1 MKITLK
7 HKLMVVMVATLMAMP
22 MMAQSPLA
30 VRWEMGQN
38 EAEPGYYSS
47 RFVMKNVSGDTL
59 RGNWEFFFNQFS
71 RALKL
76 PAGCPVDIKE
86 VTTTYYH
93 MTPNA
98 AYKPLKPGDSLVV
111 EMLMRGTMVN
121 ICYTPQ
127 GGHVVMNGDYAH
139 PRGVK
144 ITVPELKDPK
154 QWVKRQY
161 DYPDGNYMYAFNS
174 RLKGEGCC
182 QAEFRSFDIFPT
194 PKTVEYGTGTTEVGN
209 LVTIKSKSLKGGV
222 HKAKKLLLS
231 ELGQRGIYETGGQ
244 RTKIW
249 LDVNKKLNNNGEYYE
264 LLVKKD
270 TIVLTGASEA
280 GLMNAVKTLVAA
292 LDHSAGHKLNHA
304 KVKDAPDLAYRG
316 FMLDIARNFTRLDE
330 LKRFID
336 LLSYYKIN
344 RLQFHFT
351 DDEAW
356 RVEMPSIPELTEVA
370 SRRGCT
376 LTEQGYLAQIF
387 DGNGNPDDLTQS
399 ANGYLTREQM
409 IELLKYADAHGI
421 KVIPEI
427 ETPGHARAAIVA
439 MKNRYVKYA
448 STDKLK
454 AEQYKLWDDED
465 KQDFTSAQSY
475 HDNVLNVAQDG
486 VYNFLQTVVEDLIKI
501 YKDAGLKLD
510 VLHLGGD
517 EVARSAWDG
526 SPAVK
531 ALMARENLKTQHDV
545 HEYYLRRISDYL
557 IKKGIKIE
565 GWQEV
570 ALNNSAK
577 YDAVMPQR
585 FAGVNAWSTVGRR
598 DTVPYTIANAG
609 YPVILSNVT
618 NFYIDMAYGWH
629 QYEKGLHWGGAVDEY
644 ATWYAQPYNI
654 YHSARMQY
662 DGTPTDMANAAVGK
676 VPLRKVENIIGVQ
689 GQLWAETIR
698 NFEQVQMYC
707 LPKMLGLSERGW
719 NAIPEFVKNGA
730 EQDFDGCMRAYNL
743 KIGRS
748 ELPVLK
754 RRGFAFRLGQPG
766 IVVKD
771 GKLLANSQ
779 YCGEVI
785 RYTLD
790 GSEPDATSPVWTT
803 PVAIG
808 KGVKLVKAKAMYLG
822 RESLTT
828 YLWLE

>member
-1 MKITLK
+1 MKKNRFMTLA
-7 HKLMVVMVATLMAMP
+7 LAAVVAMGAQTK
-22 MMAQSPLA
+22 AQSPLA

-47 RFVMKNVSGDTL
+47 RFVLKNVSGDTL

-71 RALKL
+71 RSLKL
-76 PAGCPVDIKE
+76 PAGSPVDIKE
-86 VTTTYYH
+86 VSSTYYH

-111 EMLMRGTMVN
+111 EMLMRGTMVS
-121 ICYTPQ
+121 ICYVPQ
-127 GGHVVMNGDYAH
+127 GGHVVLDGAYSQPLAVNIKVA
-139 PRGVK
+139 
-144 ITVPELKDPK
+144 ELKDHK
-154 QWVKRQY
+154 QWENRQH
-161 DYPDGNYMYAFNS
+161 DYPDGNYMYAFNEK
-174 RLKGEGCC
+174 LKGEGCC
-182 QAEFRSFDIFPT
+182 QREFRSFDIFPS
-194 PKTVEYGTGTTEVGN
+194 PKTVDYGTGTTEVGN
-209 LVTIKSKSLKGGV
+209 LVTIKTKLLKGGIK
-222 HKAKKLLLS
+222 KARKLLVS
-231 ELGQRGIYETGGQ
+231 ELAQRGIYESGNQ
-244 RTKIW
+244 RVKIW
-249 LDVNKKLNNNGEYYE
+249 LDIDKKLNNNSEYYE
-264 LLVKKD
+264 LTVKKD
-270 TIVLTGASEA
+270 SIVIKGASQV
-280 GLMNAVKTLVAA
+280 GLMNGVKTLVAA
-292 LDHSAGHKLNHA
+292 LDHSAGHRLNWA
-304 KVKDAPDLAYRG
+304 TVKDAPDFGYRG
-316 FMLDIARNFTRLDE
+316 FMLDIARNFTSFDN

-376 LTEQGYLAQIF
+376 LDENGFLAQIF
-387 DGNGNPDDLTQS
+387 DGNGNPNDLSQS
-399 ANGYLTREQM
+399 ANGYLTRAQM
-409 IELLKYADAHGI
+409 VELLKYADARGI

-439 MKNRYVKYA
+439 MRNRYARYA
-448 STDKLK
+448 ATNKLL
-454 AEQYKLWDDED
+454 AEQYKLWDDDD
-465 KQDFTSAQSY
+465 KPDFTSAQRY

-486 VYNFLQTVVEDLIKI
+486 VYNFLQTVVEDLAKM

-510 VLHLGGD
+510 ILHLGGD
-517 EVARSAWDG
+517 EVANGAWNG
-526 SPAVK
+526 SPAVQ
-531 ALMARENLKTQHDV
+531 ALMAREGLKTQHDV

-557 IKKGIKIE
+557 VKKGIKIE

-570 ALNNSAK
+570 AMNNSAAFN
-577 YDAVMPQR
+577 AVMTQR
-585 FAGVNAWSTVGRR
+585 IAGVNAWSTVGRR
-598 DTVPYTIANAG
+598 DTVPYTLANAG

-618 NFYIDMAYGWH
+618 NFYIDMAYSWH
-629 QYEKGLHWGGAVDEY
+629 QYERGLHWGGTVDEY
-644 ATWYAQPYNI
+644 ATWYAQPYDI
-654 YHSARMQY
+654 YRSARVHL
-662 DGTPTDMANAAVGK
+662 DGTSVDMENAAVGK
-676 VPLRKVENIIGVQ
+676 MPLRNVQNIIGVQ

-698 NFEQVQMYC
+698 SFEQVQMYC

-730 EQDFDGCMRAYNL
+730 EQDYEGCLRSYNQ
-743 KIGRS
+743 KIGRN

-754 RRGFAFRLGQPG
+754 RRGYAFRLGQPG

-790 GSEPDATSPVWTT
+790 GTEPDATSPVWTG
-803 PVAIG
+803 PVTIG
-808 KGVKLVKAKAMYLG
+808 KGVKLIKAKAMYLG

>member
-1 MKITLK
+1 MKKNRFMTLAVAA
-7 HKLMVVMVATLMAMP
+7 VVAMGVQAR
-22 MMAQSPLA
+22 AQSPLE

-38 EAEPGYYSS
+38 EAQQGYYSS
-47 RFVMKNVSGDTL
+47 RFVMKNVSDDTL
-59 RGNWEFFFNQFS
+59 QGNWEFFFNQFS

-76 PAGCPVDIKE
+76 PDNCPVDIKE
-86 VTTTYYH
+86 ETTSYYH

-98 AYKPLKPGDSLVV
+98 AYKQLRPGDSLVV

-139 PRGVK
+139 PLAVK
-144 ITVPELKDPK
+144 IAVAELKDPK
-154 QWVKRQY
+154 QWVTRKV
-161 DYPDGNYMYAFNS
+161 DYPDGNYMYAFNAK
-174 RLKGEGCC
+174 LKGEGCC
-182 QAEFRSFDIFPT
+182 QTSFRSFDIFPS
-194 PKTVEYGTGTTEVGN
+194 PKTVDYGKGMAEVGN
-209 LVTIKSKSLKGGV
+209 LVTIKTKLLKSGV
-222 HKAKKLLLS
+222 RKAKKLLEN
-231 ELGQRGIYETGGQ
+231 ELAQRGIYESGGQ
-244 RTKIW
+244 RVKIW
-249 LDVNKKLNNNGEYYE
+249 LKTDSKLSNNGEFYE
-264 LLVKKD
+264 LVVKPD
-270 TIVLTGASEA
+270 TIVITGASEA
-280 GLMNAVKTLVAA
+280 GLMNGVKTLVAA
-292 LDHSAGHKLNHA
+292 LDHSPGHRLNCA
-304 KVKDAPDLAYRG
+304 TVKDAPDFGYRG

-356 RVEMPSIPELTEVA
+356 RVEMPSIPELTEVG

-376 LTEQGYLAQIF
+376 LTEQGFLAQVF
-387 DGNGNPDDLTQS
+387 DGNGNPNDLSQS
-399 ANGYLTREQM
+399 ANGYLTRAQM
-409 IELLKYADAHGI
+409 VELLKYADARGI

-439 MKNRYVKYA
+439 MKNRYNKYA
-448 STDKLK
+448 MTDKVK
-454 AEQYKLWDDED
+454 AEQYKLWDDND

-486 VYNFLQTVVEDLIKI
+486 VYNFLQTVVEDLSKM

-510 VLHLGGD
+510 ILHLGGD
-517 EVARSAWDG
+517 EVANGAWNG
-526 SPAVK
+526 SPAIQ
-531 ALMARENLKTQHDV
+531 ALMAREGLKTQHDV
-545 HEYYLRRISDYL
+545 HDYYLRRISDYL

-570 ALNNSAK
+570 AMNDSPA
-577 YDAVMPQR
+577 YHDVMKQR
-585 FAGVNAWSTVGRR
+585 VAGVNAWSTVGRR
-598 DTVPYTIANAG
+598 DTVPYAIANAG

-644 ATWYAQPYNI
+644 ATWYAQPYDI
-654 YHSARMQY
+654 YRSARVQI
-662 DGTPTDMANAAVGK
+662 DGTPTDMDNVAVGK

-689 GQLWAETIR
+689 GQLWSETIR
-698 NFEQVQMYC
+698 DFEQVQMYC
-707 LPKMLGLSERGW
+707 LPKMLGLSERAW
-719 NAIPEFVKNGA
+719 NAIPEFVKNGT
-730 EQDFDGCMRAYNL
+730 EQDFEGCMRAYNL
-743 KIGRS
+743 KIGQN

-754 RRGFAFRLGQPG
+754 RRGYAFRLGQPG
-766 IVVKD
+766 IIVKD

-790 GSEPDATSPVWTT
+790 GSEPDATSPVWTR
-803 PVAIG
+803 PVTIG

-822 RESLTT
+822 HESLTT

>member
-1 MKITLK
+1 
-7 HKLMVVMVATLMAMP
+7 MV
-22 MMAQSPLA
+22 
-30 VRWEMGQN
+30 
-38 EAEPGYYSS
+38 
-47 RFVMKNVSGDTL
+47 
-59 RGNWEFFFNQFS
+59 
-71 RALKL
+71 
-76 PAGCPVDIKE
+76 
-86 VTTTYYH
+86 
-93 MTPNA
+93 
-98 AYKPLKPGDSLVV
+98 
-111 EMLMRGTMVN
+111 
-121 ICYTPQ
+121 
-127 GGHVVMNGDYAH
+127 
-139 PRGVK
+139 
-144 ITVPELKDPK
+144 
-154 QWVKRQY
+154 
-161 DYPDGNYMYAFNS
+161 
-174 RLKGEGCC
+174 
-182 QAEFRSFDIFPT
+182 
-194 PKTVEYGTGTTEVGN
+194 
-209 LVTIKSKSLKGGV
+209 
-222 HKAKKLLLS
+222 
-231 ELGQRGIYETGGQ
+231 
-244 RTKIW
+244 
-249 LDVNKKLNNNGEYYE
+249 
-264 LLVKKD
+264 
-270 TIVLTGASEA
+270 
-280 GLMNAVKTLVAA
+280 
-292 LDHSAGHKLNHA
+292 
-304 KVKDAPDLAYRG
+304 
-316 FMLDIARNFTRLDE
+316 
-330 LKRFID
+330 
-336 LLSYYKIN
+336 
-344 RLQFHFT
+344 
-351 DDEAW
+351 
-356 RVEMPSIPELTEVA
+356 
-370 SRRGCT
+370 
-376 LTEQGYLAQIF
+376 
-387 DGNGNPDDLTQS
+387 
-399 ANGYLTREQM
+399 
-409 IELLKYADAHGI
+409 ELLKYADARGV

-439 MKNRYVKYA
+439 MKNRYAKYA

-486 VYNFLQTVVEDLIKI
+486 VYNFLQAVVEDLIII

-531 ALMARENLKTQHDV
+531 ALMAREGLKTQHDV

-662 DGTPTDMANAAVGK
+662 DGTPTDMENAAVGK

-730 EQDFDGCMRAYNL
+730 EQDFEGCMRAYNL

-790 GSEPDATSPVWTT
+790 GSEPDATSPVWTA

>member
-1 MKITLK
+1 MKTTLRN
-7 HKLMVVMVATLMAMP
+7 KLLAVMGCALMALP
-22 MMAQSPLA
+22 TLAQSPLS

-38 EAEPGYYSS
+38 EAEKGYYSS
-47 RFVMKNVSGDTL
+47 RFVLKNVSNDTL
-59 RGNWEFFFNQFS
+59 RNNWEFFFNQFS

-86 VTTTYYH
+86 ESTTYYH
-93 MTPNA
+93 MKPNA

-111 EMLMRGTMVN
+111 DLLMRGTMVN
-121 ICYTPQ
+121 ICYVPQ
-127 GGHVVMNGDYAH
+127 GGHVVLDGAMNK
-139 PRGVK
+139 PLGVK
-144 ITVPELKDPK
+144 IAVAELKDPK
-154 QWVKRQY
+154 QWVSRPN
-161 DYPDGNYMYAFNS
+161 DYPDGTRIYALNAS
-174 RLKGEGCC
+174 VNGEAGS
-182 QAEFRSFDIFPT
+182 AIAYDSFDIFPT
-194 PKTVEYGTGTTEVGN
+194 PKSVVRGAGTTEIGN
-209 LVTIKSKSLKGGV
+209 LVSIRTKLLSSGV
-222 HKAKKLLLS
+222 RKAKKLLVNGLA
-231 ELGQRGIYETGGQ
+231 ERGIYASGGQ

-249 LDVNKKLNNNGEYYE
+249 LKLDGKLNNNPEYYE
-264 LLVKKD
+264 LVVKKD
-270 TIVLTGASEA
+270 TIVVTGAAGE
-280 GLMNAVKTLVAA
+280 GLMNGVKTLLAA
-292 LDHSAGHKLNHA
+292 IDHSKGGKLRCGT
-304 KVKDAPDLAYRG
+304 VKDAPDFSYRG
-316 FMLDIARNFTRLDE
+316 FMLDIARNFTGFDN

-336 LLSYYKIN
+336 LLAYYKIN

-356 RVEMPSIPELTEVA
+356 RVEMPSIPELTEVG

-387 DGNGNPDDLTQS
+387 DGNGNPDDLSQS
-399 ANGYLTREQM
+399 ANGYLTRSQM
-409 IELLKYADAHGI
+409 VEFLKYADARGV

-439 MKNRYVKYA
+439 MKNRRAKYKQ
-448 STDKLK
+448 TDPIK
-454 AEQYKLWDDED
+454 AQQYTLWDDED
-465 KQDFTSAQSY
+465 KPTFTSAQSY

-486 VYNFLQTVVEDLIKI
+486 VYRFLETVVEDLAKM

-517 EVARSAWDG
+517 EVAKGAWDG
-526 SPAVK
+526 SPAIRS
-531 ALMARENLKTQHDV
+531 LMSREGLQSQHDM
-545 HEYYLRRISDYL
+545 HQYYVRRISDYL
-557 IKKGIKIE
+557 FKRGIKIE

-577 YDAVMPQR
+577 HNELMRNR
-585 FAGVNAWSTVGRR
+585 FAGVNAWSTIGRR
-598 DTVPYTIANAG
+598 DTVPYTLANAG

-618 NFYIDMAYGWH
+618 NFYIDMAYSWH

-644 ATWYAQPYNI
+644 ATWSAQPYDI
-654 YHSARMQY
+654 YRSARTQLN
-662 DGTPTDMANAAVGK
+662 GTPTDLANAATGK

-719 NAIPEFVKNGA
+719 NAIPEFVKNGV
-730 EQDFDGCMRAYNL
+730 EQDYEACRRAYNT
-743 KIGRS
+743 KIGQS
-748 ELPVLK
+748 ELPLLK
-754 RRGFAFRLGQPG
+754 QRGYAFRLGQPG

-779 YCGEVI
+779 YAGEVI

-790 GSEPDATSPVWTT
+790 GSEPDATSPVWRG